1 MNNFRIILLF
11 VMNSM
16 TISFVLQRTQHV
28 SNVKDAI
35 IFVILLL
42 VSLLFIATFI
52 KENFYDK
59 SK

>member
-35 IFVILLL
+35 IFIILLL